1 MVIMNQQR
9 CTVLVIMAQAVC
21 FGCSILL
28 LLVILG
34 FPFHGPNQIDHYLC
48 DAKPLLK
55 LVCSSIHIVNIL
67 MIANSGV
74 VVVVVFPALVVSYIT
89 ILYSLRTHSSLGWQK
104 AL

>member
-1 MVIMNQQR
+1 M
-9 CTVLVIMAQAVC
+9 LVIMAWVVG
-21 FGCSILL
+21 FGHSIAL
-28 LLVILG
+28 LLVMLSL
-34 FPFHGPNQIDHYLC
+34 PFCGPHQIDHYLC
-48 DAKPLLK
+48 DVKPLLK